1 MEPTTPEV
9 AGAMETHAVAA
20 SGSRELATSTAA
32 ATPARKSYI
41 KVDAFVILIFK
52 SLGNLLY
59 IKFVFSSCS
68 ARTLRRYKWTQM

>member
-41 KVDAFVILIFK
+41 KVDAFVILIL
-52 SLGNLLY
+52 SHLGICCILNLYFL
-59 IKFVFSSCS
+59 
-68 ARTLRRYKWTQM
+68 AAQLGR